1 MQVGDP
7 EEEIEK
13 SRKQAFAAWSVRSAG
28 TISAHMMIDAALYV
42 LTAWGASSQ
51 THFRMIIFLPASPRA
66 GIFFAV
72 TVSSVPSVLLQE
84 APAEL
89 SAPELQ
95 CAHCSHASW

>member
-1 MQVGDP
+1 LR
-7 EEEIEK
+7 K
-13 SRKQAFAAWSVRSAG
+13 SRKRVFLAWSVRAAG
-28 TISAHMMIDAALYV
+28 TISAHVMFDGAPNV
-42 LTAWGASSQ
+42 PTARVASNQ
-51 THFRMIIFLPASPRA
+51 THSRMINFLPASPRA

>member
-1 MQVGDP
+1 MHVGDP
-7 EEEIEK
+7 EGELRK
-13 SRKQAFAAWSVRSAG
+13 SREQAFAARSVRAAG
-28 TISAHMMIDAALYV
+28 TISAHVMFDGALNV
-42 LTAWGASSQ
+42 PTAWVASNQ
-51 THFRMIIFLPASPRA
+51 THSRMIIFLPASPRA

-95 CAHCSHASW
+95 CAHCFHASW